1 MSSGSKIG
9 SFDRRV
15 SQPMQSICVIDSYNR
30 IYREAE
36 CTELNDQERERIEK
50 QAYKNALKN
59 LGKDDRY
66 CISGTVAMIKNDRHL
81 RNVGEAY
88 AMELLAKLGVWLGKI
103 PEKEFEKLL

>member
-1 MSSGSKIG
+1 MSNGSKIE

-36 CTELNDQERERIEK
+36 CTGLSDMERERIEK
-50 QAYKNALKN
+50 QAYKNAMKN
-59 LGKDDRY
+59 LSTDDRY